1 MKTLDVGQKVKLA
14 MMEERVFIV
23 THVHVDNSYTL
34 ESTNDGGQKTSYD
47 NVSFEML
54 KVLED

>member
-14 MMEERVFIV
+14 MMEDSVFIV

-34 ESTNDGGQKTSYD
+34 ESTNDGGQK
-47 NVSFEML
+47 NQL
-54 KVLED
+54 